1 MLKNQKQWMN
11 KQVLL
16 VGGAGFIGSRF
27 CQLSNYDCQVLDKIT
42 GQDIINRN
50 VLPQGYYDNVIF
62 LAAEPNVQ
70 AVINNPMLAYST
82 MTHGLHMCLEQYSQS
97 HFVFMSSS
105 MVYGEW
111 TKETMSETDPCTP
124 TNIYG
129 QLKLL
134 GEGIVK
140 QFHDNWTI
148 VRPSAVY
155 GPQDKPNRVVNLFIN
170 KIRKGERITL
180 QGADNL
186 FDFTYVDDIVHG
198 LERVVDLSPQNET
211 YNITRGYAHTLQSMT
226 DMLYEKMDAE
236 PNYITESKPENYP
249 QRGALDKTKANLEL
263 EYFPTFNLSR
273 GLDDTL
279 NKS

>member
-1 MLKNQKQWMN
+1 MN
-11 KQVLL
+11 KRVLL
-16 VGGAGFIGSRF
+16 IGGAGFIGSRF
-27 CQLSNYDCQVLDKIT
+27 CHLSKYDCETVDKTT
-42 GQDIINRN
+42 GQDIINRSI
-50 VLPQGYYDNVIF
+50 LPQRYYDTVIF
-62 LAAEPNVQ
+62 LSAEPNVR
-70 AVINNPMLAYST
+70 AVIKNPMLAYST
-82 MTHGLHMCLEQYSQS
+82 MTHGLHMCLEQYHKS

-111 TKETMSETDPCTP
+111 TKETMAETDLCAP
-124 TNIYG
+124 TNVYG

-155 GPQDKPNRVVNLFIN
+155 GPFDKPNRVVNLFIN
-170 KIRKGERITL
+170 KIRNNERITL

-186 FDFTYVDDIVHG
+186 FDFTYVDDIVYG
-198 LERVVDLSPQNET
+198 LERVVDLKPQGET
-211 YNITRGYAHTLQSMT
+211 YNITRGESYTLQSMT
-226 DMLYEKMDAE
+226 DMLYSKLGAE
-236 PNYITESKPENYP
+236 PNYIAEPKPKNYP
-249 QRGALDKTKANLEL
+249 QRGALDITKAKQEL
-263 EYFPTFNLSR
+263 GYNPQFDLSR